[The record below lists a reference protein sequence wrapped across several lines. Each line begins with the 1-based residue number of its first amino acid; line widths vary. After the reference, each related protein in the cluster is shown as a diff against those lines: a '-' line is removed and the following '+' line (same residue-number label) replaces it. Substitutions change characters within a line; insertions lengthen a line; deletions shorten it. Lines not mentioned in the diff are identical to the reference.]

1 MSWVEVAGGSEK
13 VVTHGL
19 VQVGHSHTNIH
30 LKKYYM
36 QLRLGLVQTG
46 LDDIHSN
53 IGFWHGRFMAA
64 DHISI
69 GYVVQFSIV
78 VS

>member
-30 LKKYYM
+30 
-36 QLRLGLVQTG
+36 
-46 LDDIHSN
+46 
-53 IGFWHGRFMAA
+53 
-64 DHISI
+64 
-69 GYVVQFSIV
+69 
-78 VS
+78 